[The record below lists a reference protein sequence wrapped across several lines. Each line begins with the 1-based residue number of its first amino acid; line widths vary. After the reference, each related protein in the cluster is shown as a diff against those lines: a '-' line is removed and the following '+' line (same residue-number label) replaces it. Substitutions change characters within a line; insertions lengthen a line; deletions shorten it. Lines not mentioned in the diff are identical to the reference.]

1 MDHMFIGC
9 GQFTSLELSNFSFS
23 TQTINNTSEFV
34 IDFINVKKTE
44 DIRDYLF
51 DKIRNL
57 KYFEKKGDIIK
68 FGQKLIL
75 VKDNRNYILNL
86 ININFENKNNK
97 ADCTI
102 LEYDPND
109 RNCFKEVELL
119 LNNKD
124 NINKREIN
132 YLIGINNTTK
142 NEINDSLVP
151 KISNLYK
158 IKHMLISDKDD
169 NDIKMVLNDIL
180 INCLNNIEVLCEG
193 IYNMTLFGD
202 SCVGKTCLFQS
213 ISGNVYNAS
222 LLCTIGIDCQSNILN
237 VKTEKKIKLK
247 FTDTAGVERF
257 RGTSLMYARK
267 CDCAILL
274 YDMTKLESFLSLKN
288 WLEEL
293 AENSEIKLI
302 YLIENKIDE
311 IDNRMVNE
319 EEAIGFAKKYNLRF
333 FQISCKEYIGIKEF
347 LIDLSNEIVK
357 IQKTDKEKDKIKKQ
371 HKKKKK

>member
-1 MDHMFIGC
+1 M
-9 GQFTSLELSNFSFS
+9 
-23 TQTINNTSEFV
+23 
-34 IDFINVKKTE
+34 
-44 DIRDYLF
+44 
-51 DKIRNL
+51 
-57 KYFEKKGDIIK
+57 
-68 FGQKLIL
+68 
-75 VKDNRNYILNL
+75 KDNRNYILNL

-193 IYNMTLFGD
+193 FYNMTLFGD
-202 SCVGKTCLFQS
+202 SCVGKTCLFRS

-288 WLEEL
+288 WLEKLVEYK
-293 AENSEIKLI
+293 EIKLF

-311 IDNRMVNE
+311 IYNRKVNE
-319 EEAIGFAKKYNLRF
+319 EEAMEFAKKYNLRF
-333 FQISCKEYIGIKEF
+333 FQISCKAYIGIKEF